1 MKKVKKLKAKKTVEI
16 IVSGVLASSM
26 LASSCTPYMKDEVYE
41 RYDPTN
47 DTGEELLPVSLNLRP
62 EDAQYIMALQR
73 LSQDILRAPAIAKEV
88 AAHPETILMRYGYDG
103 KINLDDSVTKI
114 ILALGNDE
122 INRAIQNRDINK
134 FLSLCREYGILSDK
148 IQTDLLSDEFYKEQ
162 IAKIQQ
168 YAQTRSLNG
177 INDNMEMQIFLVAGA
192 LVVAVVGVVVVT
204 GFGLAWN
211 TGVAWNNY
219 VKVNRAMNE
228 HTESMQQDLS
238 AIDII
243 PMKMIDGYHLI
254 SEYYEDIVNAGLDYI
269 KEMYL
274 DILKNYTEDEIRQL
288 LYVNIVRN
296 ANK

>member
-26 LASSCTPYMKDEVYE
+26 LASSCTPYMQAEVYE
-41 RYDPTN
+41 RYDPTS
-47 DTGEELLPVSLNLRP
+47 DIGEELLPVSLNLRP

-73 LSQDILRAPAIAKEV
+73 LSQDIIHHPSIAKEV
-88 AAHPETILMRYGYDG
+88 VAHPETILMRYGYDG

-114 ILALGNDE
+114 IMALGDDE
-122 INRAIQNRDINK
+122 INLAIQNRDINK
-134 FLSLCREYGILSDK
+134 FISLCREYGILSDK
-148 IQTDLLSDEFYKEQ
+148 IQSDLLSDEFYQEQ
-162 IAKIQQ
+162 IAKIRQH
-168 YAQTRSLNG
+168 AQTRG
-177 INDNMEMQIFLVAGA
+177 DINDMETMDIFLVAGA

-219 VKVNRAMNE
+219 AYVNQAEE
-228 HTESMQQDLS
+228 HQDNIQEDIS

-269 KEMYL
+269 KEMYP

-288 LYVNIVRN
+288 LYINIVRN

>member
-26 LASSCTPYMKDEVYE
+26 LASSCTPYMKDEMYE
-41 RYDPTN
+41 RYDPTS

-73 LSQDILRAPAIAKEV
+73 LSQDIIHNPSIAKEV

-114 ILALGNDE
+114 IMALGDDE
-122 INRAIQNRDINK
+122 INLAIQNRDINK
-134 FLSLCREYGILSDK
+134 FISLCREYGILSDK
-148 IQTDLLSDEFYKEQ
+148 IQSDLLSDEFYQEQ
-162 IAKIQQ
+162 IAKIRQH
-168 YAQTRSLNG
+168 AQTRG
-177 INDNMEMQIFLVAGA
+177 HINDMETIDIFLVAGA

-219 VKVNRAMNE
+219 AYVNRAMNE
-228 HTESMQQDLS
+228 HSESMQQDLS

-269 KEMYL
+269 KEMYP

>member
-26 LASSCTPYMKDEVYE
+26 LASSCTPYMQEEVYE
-41 RYDPTN
+41 RYDPTS
-47 DTGEELLPVSLNLRP
+47 DIGEELLPVSLNLRP

-73 LSQDILRAPAIAKEV
+73 LSQDIIHHPSIAKEV
-88 AAHPETILMRYGYDG
+88 VAHPETILMRYGYDG

-114 ILALGNDE
+114 IMALGDDE
-122 INRAIQNRDINK
+122 INLAIQNRDINK
-134 FLSLCREYGILSDK
+134 FISLCREYGILSDK
-148 IQTDLLSDEFYKEQ
+148 IQSDLLSDEFYQEQ
-162 IAKIQQ
+162 IAKIRQH
-168 YAQTRSLNG
+168 AQTRG
-177 INDNMEMQIFLVAGA
+177 DINDMETMDIFLVAGA

-219 VKVNRAMNE
+219 AYVNQAEE
-228 HTESMQQDLS
+228 HQDNIQEDIS

-269 KEMYL
+269 KEMYP

-288 LYVNIVRN
+288 LYINIVRN

>member
-26 LASSCTPYMKDEVYE
+26 LASSCTPYMQDEVYE
-41 RYDPTN
+41 RYDPTS
-47 DTGEELLPVSLNLRP
+47 DIGEELLPVSLNLRP

-73 LSQDILRAPAIAKEV
+73 LSQDIIHHPSIAKEV
-88 AAHPETILMRYGYDG
+88 VAHPETILMRYGYDG

-114 ILALGNDE
+114 IMALGDDE
-122 INRAIQNRDINK
+122 INLAIQNRDINK
-134 FLSLCREYGILSDK
+134 FISLCREYGILSDK
-148 IQTDLLSDEFYKEQ
+148 IQSDLLSDEFYQEQ
-162 IAKIQQ
+162 IAKIRQH
-168 YAQTRSLNG
+168 AQTRG
-177 INDNMEMQIFLVAGA
+177 DINDMETMDIFLVAGA

-219 VKVNRAMNE
+219 AYVNQAEE
-228 HTESMQQDLS
+228 HQDNIQEDIS

-269 KEMYL
+269 KEMYP

-296 ANK
+296 VNK